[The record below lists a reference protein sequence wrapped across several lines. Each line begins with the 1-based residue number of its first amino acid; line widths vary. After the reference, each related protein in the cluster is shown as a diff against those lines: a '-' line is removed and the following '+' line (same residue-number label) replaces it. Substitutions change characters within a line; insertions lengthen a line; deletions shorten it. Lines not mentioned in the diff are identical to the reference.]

1 MKLVVFGATGGTG
14 RHVVRQALDA
24 GHHVT
29 AVVRDPARLPHAG
42 HGRLETVV
50 ADVLDPEAIAAS
62 VSGRD
67 AVVSALGPRPG
78 GTGSGTGGTGT
89 GPGGTGTDPSTGSVC
104 SDGAR
109 AIITAMRATGVR
121 RLIVVTASGHIVDQ
135 GDGPASRF
143 LVKPLLRR
151 FLREGFADFA
161 RTDEAVR
168 ASGLDWTIMRPPR
181 LTDGERRA
189 YRTATDV
196 NVRGG
201 ITIARADLA
210 DAILAVLNDPAT
222 AGHTV
227 SVGY

>member
-14 RHVVRQALDA
+14 QHVVRQALDA

-29 AVVRDPARLPHAG
+29 AVVRDRARLPHAG

-62 VSGRD
+62 MAGRD

-78 GTGSGTGGTGT
+78 GTGSGPVSTGTGT
-89 GPGGTGTDPSTGSVC
+89 GTGTGTSSVC

-151 FLREGFADFA
+151 LLRDGFADFA